1 MSMHMSYNPN
11 RVLANTY
18 AKKTLAGEPRP
29 KVKKPNES
37 GLLML
42 IGLALGVSL
51 PLAIKYLQGL

>member
-1 MSMHMSYNPN
+1 MNYNPN

-29 KVKKPNES
+29 KVKKSNES

-42 IGLALGVSL
+42 IGLAFGVAL
-51 PLAIKYLQGL
+51 PLAIKFLQGL